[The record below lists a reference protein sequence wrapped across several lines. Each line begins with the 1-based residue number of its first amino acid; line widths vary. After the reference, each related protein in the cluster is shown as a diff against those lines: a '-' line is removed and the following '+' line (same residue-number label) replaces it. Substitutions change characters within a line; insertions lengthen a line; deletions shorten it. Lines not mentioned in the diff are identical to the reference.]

1 MPHTGSDGTEWLAAA
16 AAGALGIGGL
26 FVAAT
31 RRRGRHG

>member
-1 MPHTGSDGTEWLAAA
+1 MAAA

>member
-1 MPHTGSDGTEWLAAA
+1 MAVA
-16 AAGALGIGGL
+16 AAGAVGVGGL